1 MIPPC
6 ASDSLR
12 IFDDC
17 HHTPPYGRVY
27 YPAQPYDGIE
37 RGLLGYFINSNI
49 EFVLGEWVNKGRVR
63 RLCPA
68 NFPSRKT
75 QWIATQDPEQSIFVI
90 PQPNGSPAIKV
101 GPPHDRSRRNTM
113 EVRMHPAC
121 ESP

>member
-12 IFDDC
+12 IFDDR

-27 YPAQPYDGIE
+27 DTAQPYDGIE
-37 RGLLGYFINSNI
+37 RELLDYFINSNI
-49 EFVLGEWVNKGRVR
+49 EFVLGEWVIKAEFAGSVQLTSQVER
-63 RLCPA
+63 P
-68 NFPSRKT
+68 